1 MWKSREFSE
10 NFNFFEK
17 IKNWSSE
24 KLLNGLYNLVQ
35 MRTWLKFNDSKKKP
49 HEKRET
55 DPNSYKIF
63 IQQIPNSLNWPNFNP
78 SKEYTFAWISN
89 SDAWIVYILQTV
101 FCSLF
106 SYQPTVRDK
115 LIPSISYFYFFS
127 FWFVCSR
134 GYDELILFFCDV
146 PEDKQRQYRL
156 SFFFESYHDDA
167 DDDAIDWAHKFAG
180 FPIFFFQLQLWQ

>member
-1 MWKSREFSE
+1 MWKSREFSDD
-10 NFNFFEK
+10 FNFFEK

-78 SKEYTFAWISN
+78 SKQYTFAWISN
-89 SDAWIVYILQTV
+89 SDAWIVYILQTL

-127 FWFVCSR
+127 FWFVCGR

-146 PEDKQRQYRL
+146 P
-156 SFFFESYHDDA
+156 
-167 DDDAIDWAHKFAG
+167 
-180 FPIFFFQLQLWQ
+180 